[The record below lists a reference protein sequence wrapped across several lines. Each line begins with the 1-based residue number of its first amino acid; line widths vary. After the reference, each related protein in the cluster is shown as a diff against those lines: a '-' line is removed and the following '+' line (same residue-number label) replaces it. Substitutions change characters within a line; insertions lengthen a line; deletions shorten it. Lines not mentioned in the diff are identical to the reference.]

1 MPGVPSCPAGP
12 QPDGLVSLRSVGIVL
27 RDGVATIGIVT
38 NTLTDASGHPIV
50 GASVRILL
58 ISPANPFLLN
68 GSGEILSQVPT
79 ETDATGIWSVTLTPN
94 DQLEQDNTYYLVDE
108 TCVPGGVIWPISVPE
123 GAGPFLLRDILV
135 AVPTDHNPGGPVMI
149 RGGSISFHHDQTAAS
164 PVWTIPHNLGFRP
177 NVRVKDTAGADWYGW
192 TITDVSLNTLTLDL
206 GVSMAGTAELS

>member
-1 MPGVPSCPAGP
+1 MVP
-12 QPDGLVSLRSVGIVL
+12 
-27 RDGVATIGIVT
+27 IGIVT

-79 ETDATGIWSVTLTPN
+79 ETDDTGTWSVTLTPN

-108 TCVPGGVIWPISVPE
+108 TCVPGGVIWPIAVPE
-123 GAGPFLLRDILV
+123 GAGPFLLRDLLV
-135 AVPTDHNPGGPVMI
+135 AVPTDHNPGGPVQI
-149 RGGSISFHHDQTAAS
+149 LGGQIAYHHEQGPAS
-164 PVWTIPHNLGFRP
+164 SLWTIHHNLGFRP
-177 NVRVKDTAGADWYGW
+177 GGVRVKDTAGADWYGW
-192 TITDVSLNTLTLDL
+192 AITDVNLNTLTLDL